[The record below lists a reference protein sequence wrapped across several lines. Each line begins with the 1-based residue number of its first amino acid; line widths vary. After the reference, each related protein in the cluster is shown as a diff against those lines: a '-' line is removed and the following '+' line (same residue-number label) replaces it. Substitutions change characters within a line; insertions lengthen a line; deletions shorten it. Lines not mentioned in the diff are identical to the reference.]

1 MEKVSLALVD
11 DLTVGDAINFYT
23 IHEAPYRPFLTY
35 QAKCAME
42 GSLVSAPSAT
52 SIRTDRLQAPTPEAG
67 PERSNGRLGRMPIL
81 PSKKQ
86 VPGPSGHEISPITD
100 EESEE

>member
-11 DLTVGDAINFYT
+11 DLTVGDAINFFT

-42 GSLVSAPSAT
+42 GSLVSAPT
-52 SIRTDRLQAPTPEAG
+52 STTIRTNRLDAPTPTAG
-67 PERSNGRLGRMPIL
+67 PERPGGRLGRMPTQ
-81 PSKKQ
+81 PSKQ
-86 VPGPSGHEISPITD
+86 HVPGPKGHEISPIED